1 MSNDDVQNENDNN
14 MLHESIEDGN
24 SDKNS
29 SEERINTI
37 ISEINELINEM
48 KNSQEIGHG
57 IAQSQSLTSSQGTNS
72 NQEENHGEAPAQSQ
86 APADIS
92 AIIVQTAETLTA
104 LNTIKTE
111 LCKLPLDF
119 CEKVYIENCIAPLE
133 VAMELLSRTSY
144 DLSTSVNIL
153 TTSPIVQ
160 RKKGELKDT
169 IHTIYSIN
177 ELVEDLYDVL
187 KKRFKRITKE
197 NDCCTFP

>member
-1 MSNDDVQNENDNN
+1 MSNDDVQNEKKNN
-14 MLHESIEDGN
+14 KQHESIEEGN

-57 IAQSQSLTSSQGTNS
+57 IAQSQSLTS
-72 NQEENHGEAPAQSQ
+72 NQEENHGEAQAQSQ

-92 AIIVQTAETLTA
+92 AIIVKTAETLAA

-133 VAMELLSRTSY
+133 VVMELLARTGY

-169 IHTIYSIN
+169 IHTIYRIN
-177 ELVEDLYDVL
+177 EQVEDLYDVL
-187 KKRFKRITKE
+187 KKRFKRIIDE
-197 NDCCTFP
+197 DNCCNFL